1 VPRPDKVAKVAEVKD
16 DLTGA
21 AATLLTHYRGLSV
34 KELAELRAK
43 LRETHAELRV
53 VKNTLARRAA
63 ADAGIDGFEEL
74 LVGPTGLVFCAEDPV
89 GPAKALKA
97 FAKDHPDLVIRGGY
111 LDGEVLDEA
120 AAIKLADLASRDE
133 LLATL
138 AGLLYGALANTARL
152 LQAPLAQQARLFQA
166 LIDDG
171 GPASAGGAATETPPR
186 RRPATRRKR
195 GRRTSL
201 RRATTRPRRA
211 TTRPTRPDHSSRA
224 GHPARSI
231 PDLMRTGARA
241 PAGGTPMAKMTTDE
255 LIDAFKELTLLEL
268 SELVKKFEETF
279 EVTAAAPVA
288 VAAAGAGAGDAEAA
302 EEEKTAFDVVLT
314 SAGEK
319 KIQVIKEVRALTALG
334 LKEAK
339 ELVESAPK
347 AVLEGV
353 AKDAAEDAKGKLEA
367 AGASVELA

>member
-1 VPRPDKVAKVAEVKD
+1 
-16 DLTGA
+16 
-21 AATLLTHYRGLSV
+21 
-34 KELAELRAK
+34 
-43 LRETHAELRV
+43 
-53 VKNTLARRAA
+53 
-63 ADAGIDGFEEL
+63 
-74 LVGPTGLVFCAEDPV
+74 
-89 GPAKALKA
+89 
-97 FAKDHPDLVIRGGY
+97 
-111 LDGEVLDEA
+111 
-120 AAIKLADLASRDE
+120 
-133 LLATL
+133 
-138 AGLLYGALANTARL
+138 
-152 LQAPLAQQARLFQA
+152 
-166 LIDDG
+166 
-171 GPASAGGAATETPPR
+171 
-186 RRPATRRKR
+186 
-195 GRRTSL
+195 
-201 RRATTRPRRA
+201 
-211 TTRPTRPDHSSRA
+211 
-224 GHPARSI
+224 
-231 PDLMRTGARA
+231 
-241 PAGGTPMAKMTTDE
+241 MAKMTTDE